1 MKIIF
6 WVLQDTIFYEN
17 DNDFLCRYSLYS
29 HGSLK
34 VRAFLGKLMFS
45 NILQRKIPSFEK
57 ISVNIFLMR
66 KYAQKN
72 VLDPVLFICY
82 YWKLSNETAHKCAQI
97 SNLQFLYPKPPENG
111 KNMHFEAKKR
121 QFRPI

>member
-1 MKIIF
+1 M
-6 WVLQDTIFYEN
+6 L
-17 DNDFLCRYSLYS
+17 
-29 HGSLK
+29 
-34 VRAFLGKLMFS
+34 S
-45 NILQRKIPSFEK
+45 NILQRKIPGFEE

-82 YWKLSNETAHKCAQI
+82 YWKLSNETADKCGQI